1 MKEDCKKNKKQ
12 ESGQIIVLLAI
23 SLLVLVIVSAL
34 AVDGGMIYSE
44 RRFAQNAA
52 DAASLAGGGAVL
64 NYMEELIDGERNVTY
79 DTFTCSDDLIKLAWE
94 KAIFIAGN
102 NNFSIPYLGK
112 IVDGSEYPETNTAT
126 TPEQKY
132 DLNSNHGVVIIC
144 DSAERKIYTQVR
156 ITSSVS
162 TAFAHLIFPEDL
174 KTTNEAVTVAEP
186 RKNRA
191 LGNGIVSLSDQCKN
205 NTDGM
210 EFVGT
215 GIVNV
220 IGGSVHSNSCL
231 TASGNVNVKATD
243 GSIKLFDP
251 NATINGGATLIPSAT
266 GGVKRLT
273 IKEMDIPACTV
284 VGKIEGNEYQPGSYP
299 SGIKITN
306 GTWTFKSGIYCL
318 NGDLEITGGSVTGYG
333 VTFVMNEGNVK
344 ITGNADVVLT
354 ASKGTGTD
362 ADGTLFYM
370 VPSNPGL
377 IYLVGTDRSRFTG
390 TVFAPTGNIEAG
402 GTSDGVT
409 ASLLDVAGCTV
420 TEICPAG
427 NFNVQLIG
435 WYVKI
440 VGTSEIDVI
449 YNESALNYIVG
460 QMYLVR

>member
-1 MKEDCKKNKKQ
+1 MKVDSKKNKKQ

-52 DAASLAGGGAVL
+52 DSASLAGGGAVL
-64 NYMEELIDGERNVTY
+64 NYMEELTGGVRNVTY
-79 DTFTCSDDLIKLAWE
+79 STFSCSNTLINMAKDN
-94 KAIFIAGN
+94 AIFLAGN
-102 NNFSIPYLGK
+102 NNFTIPYLGK
-112 IVDGSEYPETNTAT
+112 IVNGTEYPETNTAT
-126 TPEQKY
+126 GQKY
-132 DLNSNHGVVIIC
+132 DLNANHGVVIIC

-186 RKNRA
+186 RRNRA
-191 LGNGIVSLSDQCKN
+191 KGNGIVSLSEACKN

-231 TASGNVNVKATD
+231 TASGNVNVIATD
-243 GSIKLFDP
+243 GTIKLVKSS
-251 NATINGGATLIPSAT
+251 ATINGGATLTPSAT
-266 GGVKRLT
+266 GGVGLME
-273 IKEMDIPACTV
+273 IDEMDIPACTV
-284 VGKIEGNEYQPGSYP
+284 NGKILGNEYQPGIYP

-318 NGDLEITGGSVTGYG
+318 NGDLEITGGKVTGYG

-344 ITGNADVVLT
+344 ITGNADVILT
-354 ASKGTGTD
+354 ASFGTGIED
-362 ADGTLFYM
+362 VDGTLFYM

-377 IYLVGTDRSRFTG
+377 ITMIGTDRSRFTG

-402 GTSDGVT
+402 GTSDGV
-409 ASLLDVAGCTV
+409 SLDLDGCLGEPGCT
-420 TEICPAG
+420 AG

-449 YNESALNYIVG
+449 YDESALNFIVG